1 MSRADKVYK
10 PAITGKKLPILTLD
24 NKWHRLFTQIDSNSE
39 IKMYEAELN
48 ALLKQQGKFNND
60 IKDIKKLKQ
69 KLMDE
74 IVSSMD
80 EETGDSKKVED
91 NKRLINECNEKLE
104 DIQDQMLDL
113 PGQIDEANKKLMIAT
128 MEVCYDDIA
137 KGTAQID
144 EISEWI
150 ENMRI
155 ELKKN
160 VIRKQE
166 NQKRIQDLYA
176 YMHDI
181 FGADVI
187 NIFDMKYNVEP
198 LTENDTTKLDK
209 DDK

>member
-187 NIFDMKYNVEP
+187 EIFDMKYNPSDKP
-198 LTENDTTKLDK
+198 LTSGEKPQS
-209 DDK
+209 

>member
-69 KLMDE
+69 RLMDE

-187 NIFDMKYNVEP
+187 EIFDMKYNPSDKP
-198 LTENDTTKLDK
+198 LTSGEKPQS
-209 DDK
+209 